1 MRRNKRRGL
10 LLLFLC
16 QTEFFI
22 GAYGLSCIFTGK
34 AGPNP
39 VFPFRFKRNSG
50 YQAANAKKRT
60 GERGRPLSPVRFL
73 FFYKMFQNTCF
84 LLQNGL
90 KFNKSNLWRK
100 TSGGKPLEENLW
112 RKTSG
117 GKPLEE
123 NLWRKTS
130 GGKPL
135 EENLWRKTS
144 GGKPLEENLWRK
156 TSGGKPLE
164 ENLWRKTSG
173 GKPLEENLWR
183 KTSGG
188 KPLEENLWRKTSG
201 GKPLEENLWRKTS
214 GGKPLD
220 MTGCSFRGDEYCAGI
235 PPKQ

>member
-16 QTEFFI
+16 QNEI
-22 GAYGLSCIFTGK
+22 LSSARMGFPAFLPASGNRSCFS
-34 AGPNP
+34 
-39 VFPFRFKRNSG
+39 FPFEKKDPG
-50 YQAANAKKRT
+50 YQATNAKKRT
-60 GERGRPLSPVRFL
+60 GEKGRPLSPVRFL

-84 LLQNGL
+84 LLQNGV

-214 GGKPLD
+214 GNDGLL
-220 MTGCSFRGDEYCAGI
+220 FRRNEYCAGI